1 MAQPLLEIDRL
12 SKHFAVGQGWLG
24 QGGGLV
30 RAVDDVSFTIEK
42 GEILGLVGESGSG
55 KSTVGR
61 MLLRLGDRPTAGR
74 VDFAGQDIAPMNPRQ
89 LRPLRARMQLIFQDP
104 YSSLNPKMTV
114 GQILEAPLKIHGRG
128 GDRAGRQRKVA
139 EVLELVG
146 LRPGHA
152 ARYPHEFSGGQRQR
166 IGIARAII
174 LEPDFLVADEAVS
187 ALDVSVQAQV
197 VTLLLEI
204 RRRMGITILFIAHDL
219 AVVGYISDR
228 VAVMYLGRIVELAPV
243 ASLYARPRHP
253 YSEALFSAAPV
264 PDPRAH
270 RQRILLEGDVPSPL
284 NPPSGCAFRTRCA
297 YAIPECAAARPP
309 LIEVAPGHFAA
320 CIRPELELRRS

>member
-1 MAQPLLEIDRL
+1 MDQPLLEIDHL
-12 SKHFAVGQGWLG
+12 SKHYAVGRSWLG
-24 QGGGLV
+24 RGGGLV
-30 RAVDDVSFTIEK
+30 RAVDDISFVIQK

-61 MLLRLGDRPTAGR
+61 MLLRLGDQPTAGR
-74 VDFAGQDIAPMNPRQ
+74 VDFAGQDIAPMSQRQ

-114 GQILEAPLKIHGRG
+114 GQILEAPLRIHGRG
-128 GDRAGRQRKVA
+128 GDRAARQRKVA
-139 EVLELVG
+139 EVLDLVG

-197 VTLLLEI
+197 VSLLLEI
-204 RRRMGITILFIAHDL
+204 RRRMGVTILFIAHDL

-264 PDPRAH
+264 PDPRAN

-297 YAIPECAAARPP
+297 YAIPGCAAARPP
-309 LIEVAPGHFAA
+309 LAELAPGHFAA
-320 CIRPELELRRS
+320 CIRPELELRRG